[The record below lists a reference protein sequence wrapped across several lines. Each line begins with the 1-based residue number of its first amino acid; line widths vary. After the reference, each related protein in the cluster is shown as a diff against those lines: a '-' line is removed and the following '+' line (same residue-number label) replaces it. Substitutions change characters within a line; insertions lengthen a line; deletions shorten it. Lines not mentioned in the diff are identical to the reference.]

1 MSAFVLVPGG
11 DAKIRSMQQQLN
23 HDYQAYTGILPCDGI
38 YQRDTNTA
46 LIYALQSVE
55 GMDTGTA
62 NGYYGPGTINKT
74 PTVNSGATGAIV
86 KIIQYGLYVNGFYS
100 GAFNGQFTQKCCRR
114 YSFL

>member
-62 NGYYGPGTINKT
+62 NGYYGPGT
-74 PTVNSGATGAIV
+74 
-86 KIIQYGLYVNGFYS
+86 
-100 GAFNGQFTQKCCRR
+100 CR
-114 YSFL
+114 